1 MALKLE
7 ELFPDLFVGS
17 TPAEIQ
23 ETNSGWAT
31 QWLEGWVPNREDVA
45 LSLKVT
51 CGEMTHEEYRAL
63 VIAQAKQRAANLQP
77 A

>member
-7 ELFPDLFVGS
+7 ELFPDSFTDS
-17 TPAEIQ
+17 TLAEIQ
-23 ETNSGWAT
+23 ETNSIWAT
-31 QWLEGWVPNREDVA
+31 QWLEGWEPNREDVE

-51 CGEMTHEEYRAL
+51 RGEMTHEEYRAL
-63 VIAQAKQRAANLQP
+63 IITQAKRRAADLQP